1 MRKMALAVALASA
14 CVAQS
19 ALAQRRAATEDD
31 AISYIYSAFI
41 TRADPGVMGARVV
54 LGPELQKE
62 LTLPADAEGPTVYRA
77 LIAALGPNAVDVR
90 KARPEDVVA
99 YGTRRGFDP
108 SAPHPLYTV
117 EAGPSRYL
125 VQYDLRALSIP
136 FVGQLGLPDPDP
148 DPRPVAVKMPEPEP
162 KKVEPVSFAWAGH
175 FPFGAAA
182 LTEEVRAKLDAELLP
197 ELARLAQ
204 VDAIR
209 VSGHADRMGSVEYN
223 QRLSEERAAALRDYL
238 VEKGID
244 PKKIEVFGY
253 GTTMPVKSCEEEKTR
268 AALIECLA
276 ANRRAAIEVQGTK

>member
-1 MRKMALAVALASA
+1 MRKMAVAVALAGA
-14 CVAQS
+14 CVAQP
-19 ALAQRRAATEDD
+19 ALAQRRTATQDD
-31 AISYIYSAFI
+31 ALSYIYSAFI
-41 TRADPGVMGARVV
+41 TRADPGVMGERVV

-62 LTLPADAEGPTVYRA
+62 LSLPADAEGPKVYQA
-77 LIAALGPNAVDVR
+77 LLAALGPDAVDVR
-90 KARPEDVVA
+90 KARSEDVLA
-99 YGTRRGFDP
+99 YGKRRGFDP
-108 SAPHPLYTV
+108 DAPHPLYTV
-117 EAGPSRYL
+117 EAGKSRFI

-136 FVGQLGLPDPDP
+136 FVGQLDLPDP
-148 DPRPVAVKMPEPEP
+148 DPRPVAVKIQVHEP
-162 KKVEPVSFAWAGH
+162 KKVEPVNFAWAGH

-197 ELARLAQ
+197 ELSRLGQ

-238 VEKGID
+238 VEKGVD

-276 ANRRAAIEVQGTK
+276 ANRRAAIEVQGTR